1 MDPNKKIIDSWQRNA
16 QAWGRAVRD
25 QSIESRRLVTDAAI
39 VEAVLSCPGK
49 TLLDIGCGEG
59 WLARRLAEQ
68 GRVPTGVDITS
79 ALVDQA
85 QQAGGGRFVAMS
97 YADLAAGELEQR
109 FDLAVC
115 NFSLLGEISVVE
127 LLRAMPVLLNP
138 DGLLLIQTLHPLS
151 ACGEL
156 PYVDGWREG
165 SWQGF
170 SEAFTDPAPWYFR
183 TLQSWMDLLTDSGLS
198 VQRMLEPLH
207 PATQRPASVIFI
219 ASLGDGAEAY

>member
-219 ASLGDGAEAY
+219 ASLGAGAEAY

>member
-1 MDPNKKIIDSWQRNA
+1 MDPDKKIIDSWQRNA
-16 QAWGRAVRD
+16 QARGRAVRD

-68 GRVPTGVDITS
+68 GRVPTGVDITP

-127 LLRAMPVLLNP
+127 LLRADIDVAGRGSDP
-138 DGLLLIQTLHPLS
+138 G
-151 ACGEL
+151 A
-156 PYVDGWREG
+156 VDHAADTV
-165 SWQGF
+165 F
-170 SEAFTDPAPWYFR
+170 P
-183 TLQSWMDLLTDSGLS
+183 
-198 VQRMLEPLH
+198 
-207 PATQRPASVIFI
+207 
-219 ASLGDGAEAY
+219 